1 MRRRRSCRALLKQL
15 DPSITILMIEHDLD
29 VAFEFA
35 ERITV
40 LYQGKFLTEGTKE
53 EIKNNAVVHDIY
65 LGAE

>member
-1 MRRRRSCRALLKQL
+1 M
-15 DPSITILMIEHDLD
+15 D

-40 LYQGKFLTEGTKE
+40 LNHGKFLTEGTKE
-53 EIKNNAVVHDIY
+53 EIRNNPTVQEIY

>member
-1 MRRRRSCRALLKQL
+1 M
-15 DPSITILMIEHDLD
+15 TILLIEHDMD

-40 LYQGKFLTEGTKE
+40 LYQGKFLAEGTKE
-53 EIKNNAVVHDIY
+53 EIKNNPTVQEIY

>member
-1 MRRRRSCRALLKQL
+1 MLKKL
-15 DPSITILMIEHDLD
+15 DPSITILLIEHDMD

-35 ERITV
+35 EKITV

-53 EIKNNAVVHDIY
+53 EIKKNPTVQEIY